1 MKKMKLK
8 LIAASVAASLLA
20 GCAGH
25 ENTGAGMAIGA
36 ASGALLG
43 QVLGHNK
50 QSTLLGAAIGGAIG
64 GVIGASMDSAAAD
77 AAKKLELAANGKNA
91 TGTIQMKHSD
101 KQIALKLDDSLMFER
116 GCSEI
121 PATGR
126 YALDAFAES
135 ISKLNPSE
143 YVMFVSGHTDSS
155 GGLIV
160 NAPLSQS
167 RALAVRNYLSQK
179 LPTVKFDVRGF
190 ADASPLRGHVA
201 SDIENR
207 RTELQFIKVADAAA
221 VNQAIAQ
228 RAALESEVNNQLA
241 TIKQEQAKHAA
252 QLKVAKAKSKNKRT
266 EPAAAQQE
274 NETAATK
281 SFDATAVKN
290 KPTVVAANT
299 ADKDGFTTDWGG

>member
-8 LIAASVAASLLA
+8 LMVAAVATSLLA

-25 ENTGAGMAIGA
+25 ENAGTGMAIGA

-50 QSTLLGAAIGGAIG
+50 QATLLGAAIGGAIG

-91 TGTIQMKHSD
+91 AGTIQMKHSE

-116 GCSEI
+116 GSSEI

-135 ISKLNPSE
+135 IAKLNPAE
-143 YVMFVSGHTDSS
+143 YVMFVTGHTDSK
-155 GGLIV
+155 GGLII

-167 RALAVRNYLSQK
+167 RALAVKNYLSQK

-190 ADASPLRGHVA
+190 ADASPLRGHAA

-207 RTELQFIKVADAAA
+207 RTELQFIKVTNAAA
-221 VNQAIAQ
+221 VNQAIAH
-228 RAALESEVNNQLA
+228 RAALESEVNDQLA
-241 TIKQEQAKHAA
+241 TIKQEQAKRAA
-252 QLKVAKAKSKNKRT
+252 QLKVVKAKSKINRA
-266 EPAAAQQE
+266 EPVAVQQE
-274 NETAATK
+274 NDTAATK
-281 SFDATAVKN
+281 SFDAAAVKN

-299 ADKDGFTTDWGG
+299 ADKDGFNNNWD